1 MSRIETEGLFLCE
14 KIKGEKS
21 PRAIAI
27 EENYSL
33 KKAFEADELRKERH
47 EFSRAKRV
55 RDANEERCERLSRSR
70 GRTS

>member
-1 MSRIETEGLFLCE
+1 MR
-14 KIKGEKS
+14 KIKDEKL

-33 KKAFEADELRKERH
+33 RRAFEADELRKERH

-55 RDANEERCERLSRSR
+55 RETQMKKDASACLEAEEGLSADGSRL
-70 GRTS
+70 TF